1 MRTLRDVTWAEI
13 EKESTDWPD
22 AIRRRA
28 RHVTTEIAR
37 VQAAALRLQAGQYE
51 EVGKLMAASQESLD
65 EDFQVS
71 CDELNT
77 MVELANEL
85 PGCIGARMT
94 GAGFGGCTVNLV
106 WAEQAESFAKDLAKR
121 YKAVTAITPEVM
133 VCEPSDG
140 AHQIM

>member
-1 MRTLRDVTWAEI
+1 VE
-13 EKESTDWPD
+13 
-22 AIRRRA
+22 
-28 RHVTTEIAR
+28 
-37 VQAAALRLQAGQYE
+37 AAASALQAGRYE
-51 EVGKLMAASQESLD
+51 EVGKLMSASHESLD

-106 WAEQAESFAKDLAKR
+106 WTKQAESFAKDLAKR
-121 YKAVTAITPEVM
+121 YKAATGITPEVM

-140 AHQIM
+140 AHQIR